1 MLARFLRSERGSSVI
16 GWVLVLPVLFF
27 FAAFGFVYFYTNQ
40 IRACAAMAARE
51 GAREYGI
58 QLGQVD
64 QADAKSMA
72 EGRALDVMIQE
83 RLLPPDAGFSNQIPP
98 PGKRGAGISFSD
110 DGTWARCT
118 ITYYL
123 PNPLPAAPRLLKLF
137 WKDQTSDEGE
147 TSDEGGWWPTHFKI
161 TVTGAAKHEYRLE
174 NLSG

>member
-1 MLARFLRSERGSSVI
+1 MLVRFLRSERGSSVI

-64 QADAKSMA
+64 QVDAESMA

-83 RLLPPDAGFSNQIPP
+83 RLLPPDAGFSNQLPP

-123 PNPLPAAPRLLKLF
+123 PNPLPAAPRII
-137 WKDQTSDEGE
+137 WYNQTFGK
-147 TSDEGGWWPTHFKI
+147 GGWWPTHFKI
-161 TVTGAAKHEYRLE
+161 TVTSAAKHEYRQE